1 MVLKIEKLSVSYGA
15 IEAIRNI
22 SMSIEEGEL
31 IALIGHN
38 GAGKSTLLKTI
49 SGLLKPNQ
57 GKIEW
62 LGKSIIGIL
71 PEFIVKLGISH
82 APEGRMVFSESTVF
96 QNLEIGAYVRN
107 DKESIKEDIEK
118 YYELFPILSERR
130 NQKAGLLSG
139 GEQQMLSMARALMS
153 RPKLLL
159 LDEPSLGLAPVV
171 ANDVYETIQKIK
183 KQGTTILLVEQ
194 NARMALN
201 LADRGYVIANGEI
214 ALEGSASFLKNNDC
228 VRKAYLGGR

>member
-22 SMSIEEGEL
+22 SMTIEEGEL

-62 LGKSIIGIL
+62 LGKSIIGVL